1 MKRHSDVSVR
11 LMQAALDARDDLRR
25 LAAAID
31 QAQRAG
37 NNAAVLNEAKLIAWK
52 HADGLRMALK
62 RG

>member
-1 MKRHSDVSVR
+1 
-11 LMQAALDARDDLRR
+11 MQAALDARDDLRR

-37 NNAAVLNEAKLIAWK
+37 NGAAVLEQAKVIAWK